1 MAGSTYAGQVGGY
14 TKVISVTPTVEASP
28 DYSDEDV
35 MGGKQSIAS
44 AARSEGGSGIINF
57 ISVSSKVD
65 ITVGIRVHFFKS
77 DPSATTFTE
86 NATLALNAA
95 DYDKV
100 LGHVDIAAADWADL
114 GTPNIATK
122 TNINIPFNLP
132 ASVTTLYAVCTAQGT
147 INLGS
152 TSDLTFNYGILQD

>member
-1 MAGSTYAGQVGGY
+1 MPSTSYAGQVGGY
-14 TKVISVTPTVEASP
+14 TKIISVTPTVEATP
-28 DYSDEDV
+28 DYADEDV
-35 MGGKQSIAS
+35 LGGKQSITD
-44 AARSEGGSGIINF
+44 AARLAAGSGVVNF
-57 ISVSSKVD
+57 LSVSSKVD
-65 ITVGIRVHFFKS
+65 ITVGIRVTFFKS
-77 DPSATTFTE
+77 DPSSTTFTE
-86 NATLALNAA
+86 NSTLALDAA

-132 ASVTTLYAVCTAQGT
+132 ASVTTLYAVATAQGA